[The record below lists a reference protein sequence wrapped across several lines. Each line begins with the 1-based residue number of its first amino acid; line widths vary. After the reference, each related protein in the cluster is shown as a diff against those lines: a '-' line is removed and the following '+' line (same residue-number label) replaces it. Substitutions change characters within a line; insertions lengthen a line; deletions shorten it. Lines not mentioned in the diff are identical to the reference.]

1 MADSSR
7 VFIAAFLV
15 AGLAYEV
22 RGQAPVRRAD
32 LANAVEAKAA
42 AEGAKVER
50 SLTSEE
56 AWYDKHEMSQTTD
69 GNLPGNLRVFDNAG
83 NLVPARVTLFFV
95 QNGQVVSQARAN
107 EQGDFQASGLQPG
120 IYSLVAA
127 GQSGFAAMG
136 VRVLPPPD
144 RPEAPKANTIGRARE
159 VSNARAAQ
167 LRMNMS
173 MIQPADVRTSFQL
186 AQRENAGGMGG
197 FPGFPQGGFP
207 GGGFPGGG
215 LPGGGGG
222 GGAGGGGLGLG
233 GLGGL
238 FTAGAAAASFAAG
251 RNSGNNSQ
259 PASPNGSGS

>member
-1 MADSSR
+1 MTFSQR
-7 VFIAAFLV
+7 VLIVACLV
-15 AGLAYEV
+15 ACSAFEA

-32 LANAVEAKAA
+32 LANAVESKA
-42 AEGAKVER
+42 AEGAKADR
-50 SLTSEE
+50 DYTAEE
-56 AWYDKHEMSQTTD
+56 AWNDKHEMSLTTD
-69 GNLPGNLRVFDNAG
+69 GNVPGNLRVFDDAG
-83 NLVPARVTLFFV
+83 NLVPARVTLFFL
-95 QNGQVVSQARAN
+95 QNGQVVSQSRAN

-136 VRVLPPPD
+136 IRVLPPPD

-159 VSNARAAQ
+159 VSNARAGQ

-173 MIQPADVRTSFQL
+173 MIQPVDVRTSFQL

-197 FPGFPQGGFP
+197 FPGFPGGGAP

-222 GGAGGGGLGLG
+222 GGGGGGFGIG

-251 RNSGNNSQ
+251 RNSGNTSQ
-259 PASPNGSGS
+259 PASQNGSGS